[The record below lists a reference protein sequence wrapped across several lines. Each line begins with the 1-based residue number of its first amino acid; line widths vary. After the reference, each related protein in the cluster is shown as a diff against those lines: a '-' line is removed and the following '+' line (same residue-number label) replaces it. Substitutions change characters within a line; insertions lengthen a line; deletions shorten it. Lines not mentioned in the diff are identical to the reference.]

1 MKMSIKVVIFA
12 IFLAFSLVFL
22 ASCHGSRGL
31 DTFEMPEEFD
41 ENTTYNIT
49 FWSKNDNNQTQR
61 DIYRKAVEDFQKI
74 YPNIKVTIRSFYNY
88 NDIYK
93 EVLTNIQTG
102 TTPNVC
108 ITYPDHIASYK
119 TGANVVLPLDEIMAD
134 PEYGLGGS
142 MVKFDS
148 PSADEIVHKF
158 LVEGQIDGQQY
169 ALPFMRSTE
178 ACYVNV
184 DLVEA
189 LGFTMP
195 EVLTWDFVFEVS
207 MKAMEPV
214 GVNENGEPIY
224 INGQTI
230 MVPFLYKSTDNM
242 MIQMLRQKG
251 YEYSTDDGDI
261 LLFNDDT
268 KELLYMV
275 ADNVAAGSLTTFDI
289 ANAYPGDLLNAGRC
303 IFGVD
308 STAGATWMGSDAPNY
323 EIDSESIA
331 RFNMAVTEIPQ
342 FDTENPVMISQGPSI
357 CVFNKEDSGEVLAS
371 WLFAQYLL
379 TNETQI
385 AYSQT
390 EGYVPVTLKAQNSPE
405 YQDYLSREG
414 EDNELYYHI
423 KLKATKL
430 LLNNMDNTFITP
442 VFNGSASLRNAAG
455 ALIEETGKSV
465 NRGIEITP
473 TQLDNTFKRVES
485 LYKLGEFTK
494 DESGKSDLG
503 KMPTISIALLS
514 GIGVVWVGIGVY
526 ALCDYRK
533 RRGAS
538 PKK

>member
-12 IFLAFSLVFL
+12 IFLAFSLAFL

-31 DTFEMPEEFD
+31 NPFEVPEEFD

-148 PSADEIVHKF
+148 PNADEIVQKF

-214 GVNENGEPIY
+214 SVNENGEPIY

-261 LLFNDDT
+261 LLFNDGT

-331 RFNMAVTEIPQ
+331 LFNMAVTEIPQ

-390 EGYVPVTLKAQNSPE
+390 EGYVPVTLKAQNSHE

-465 NRGIEITP
+465 NRGIEITD

-533 RRGAS
+533 RRGS
-538 PKK
+538 SSKK

>member
-12 IFLAFSLVFL
+12 VILAFSLAFL

-31 DTFEMPEEFD
+31 DSFEMPEEFD
-41 ENTTYNIT
+41 ENTSYNIT

-61 DIYRKAVEDFQKI
+61 DIYRNAVENFQKI

-134 PEYGLGGS
+134 SEYGLGGS
-142 MVKFDS
+142 RVKFDS
-148 PSADEIVHKF
+148 VGVDEIVEKF
-158 LVEGQIDGQQY
+158 LVEGQIDGEQY

-207 MKAMEPV
+207 LKAMEPV
-214 GVNENGEPIY
+214 GVNEDGEPVY

-251 YEYSTDDGDI
+251 YEYSTDDGEI
-261 LLFNDDT
+261 LMFNDDT

-342 FDTENPVMISQGPSI
+342 FDPENPVMISQGPSI
-357 CVFNKEDSGEVLAS
+357 CIFNKEDSGEVLAS

-385 AYSQT
+385 AYSKT

-423 KLKATKL
+423 KLQATKL
-430 LLNNMDNTFITP
+430 LLKNMDNTFITP

-465 NRGIEITP
+465 NRGIQITS

-485 LYKLGEFTK
+485 LYKLNEFTK
-494 DESGKSDLG
+494 DESGKSEFD

-526 ALCDYRK
+526 AFCDYKK
-533 RRGAS
+533 RRSAPS
-538 PKK
+538 KK

>member
-1 MKMSIKVVIFA
+1 MKMSIKVVIFTVF
-12 IFLAFSLVFL
+12 ITFSLVFL

-31 DTFEMPEEFD
+31 DPFEMPEGFD

-142 MVKFDS
+142 LVKFDS
-148 PSADEIVHKF
+148 VSADEIVEKF

-342 FDTENPVMISQGPSI
+342 FDPENPVMISQGPSI

-414 EDNELYYHI
+414 EDNQLYYHI
-423 KLKATKL
+423 KLQATKL

-465 NRGIEITP
+465 NRGIKITD

-533 RRGAS
+533 RRGSS

>member
-12 IFLAFSLVFL
+12 IFLAFFLVFL

-31 DTFEMPEEFD
+31 DPFEMPEEFD

-148 PSADEIVHKF
+148 PSADEIVQKF

-207 MKAMEPV
+207 LKAMEPV

-514 GIGVVWVGIGVY
+514 GIGVVWAGIGVY

>member
-12 IFLAFSLVFL
+12 VFITFSLVFL

-31 DTFEMPEEFD
+31 DSFEMPEEFD
-41 ENTTYNIT
+41 ENITYNIT

-142 MVKFDS
+142 LVKFDS
-148 PSADEIVHKF
+148 VSADEIVEKF

-342 FDTENPVMISQGPSI
+342 FDPENPVMISQGPSI

-465 NRGIEITP
+465 NRGIKITD

-533 RRGAS
+533 RRGSS

>member
-12 IFLAFSLVFL
+12 IFVAFSLVFL

-31 DTFEMPEEFD
+31 DPFEMPEGFD

-142 MVKFDS
+142 LVKFDS
-148 PSADEIVHKF
+148 VSADEIVEKF

-207 MKAMEPV
+207 M
-214 GVNENGEPIY
+214 
-224 INGQTI
+224 
-230 MVPFLYKSTDNM
+230 
-242 MIQMLRQKG
+242 
-251 YEYSTDDGDI
+251 
-261 LLFNDDT
+261 
-268 KELLYMV
+268 
-275 ADNVAAGSLTTFDI
+275 
-289 ANAYPGDLLNAGRC
+289 
-303 IFGVD
+303 
-308 STAGATWMGSDAPNY
+308 
-323 EIDSESIA
+323 
-331 RFNMAVTEIPQ
+331 
-342 FDTENPVMISQGPSI
+342 
-357 CVFNKEDSGEVLAS
+357 
-371 WLFAQYLL
+371 
-379 TNETQI
+379 
-385 AYSQT
+385 
-390 EGYVPVTLKAQNSPE
+390 
-405 YQDYLSREG
+405 
-414 EDNELYYHI
+414 
-423 KLKATKL
+423 
-430 LLNNMDNTFITP
+430 
-442 VFNGSASLRNAAG
+442 
-455 ALIEETGKSV
+455 
-465 NRGIEITP
+465 
-473 TQLDNTFKRVES
+473 
-485 LYKLGEFTK
+485 
-494 DESGKSDLG
+494 
-503 KMPTISIALLS
+503 
-514 GIGVVWVGIGVY
+514 
-526 ALCDYRK
+526 
-533 RRGAS
+533 
-538 PKK
+538 